1 MFLRHPRLTIATLAY
16 LALVGWITLSPQ
28 GASPSGPLWQVAL
41 FFAHHPATEW
51 ITFNLLEFAAN
62 IAMFV
67 PIGVFL
73 VLLFGRGRWWLA
85 ILFGVVLTLAIE
97 YTQHFLPT
105 RVSDLRDILANS
117 IGVVAGTLLALLLT
131 IRSARSRAR
140 ERRAAAFAR

>member
-1 MFLRHPRLTIATLAY
+1 MLLRHPRLTIATLAY
-16 LALVGWITLSPQ
+16 LALVGWITLAPQ
-28 GASPSGPLWQVAL
+28 AALPSGPLWRLAQ
-41 FFAHHPATEW
+41 FFGDHHATEW

-85 ILFGVVLTLAIE
+85 ILVGVVLTLVIE
-97 YTQHFLPT
+97 YTQGFLPS
-105 RVSDLRDILANS
+105 RVPDVRDILANS
-117 IGVVAGTLLALLLT
+117 IGVVTGTLLALLLT
-131 IRSARSRAR
+131 LRSGRGR